1 VHKSITGVKNMQAMV
16 LSIIGKDKSGLVDAL
31 AKAIAKAE
39 GNWLRSSF
47 CHLAGHFAGFVEI
60 MLPKENH
67 NMLVSDCHALSN
79 LQITLL
85 PANESQVQDTKQ
97 VYIKVTGNDR
107 KGIVKD
113 VTSALSTFELNIIEL
128 ETKCESAPNW
138 GNLLFT
144 AKMLVETPSS
154 FDTSKLAR
162 SIEDIADDLMVD
174 LRNK

>member
-1 VHKSITGVKNMQAMV
+1 MQAMV
-16 LSIIGKDKSGLVDAL
+16 LSVIGKDKSGLVDEV
-31 AKAIAKAE
+31 AKAVAKAE

-67 NMLVSDCHALSN
+67 SALVSDCHTLSN

-85 PANESQVQDTKQ
+85 PANEFTPQDTKQ

-113 VTSALSTFELNIIEL
+113 VTGALRIFDLNIIEL
-128 ETKCESAPNW
+128 DTKCESAPNW

-144 AKMLVETPSS
+144 AKMLVETPSD
-154 FDTSKLAR
+154 FDASMLAHA
-162 SIEDIADDLMVD
+162 IEDIADDLMVD
-174 LRNK
+174 LSRK